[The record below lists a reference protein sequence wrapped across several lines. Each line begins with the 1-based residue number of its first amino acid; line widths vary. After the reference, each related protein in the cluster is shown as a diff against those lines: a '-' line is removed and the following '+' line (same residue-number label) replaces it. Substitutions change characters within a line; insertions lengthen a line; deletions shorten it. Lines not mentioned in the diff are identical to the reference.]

1 MKDKLFYRY
10 IYKQGNGYRIIKD
23 NEHWGW
29 YDDLRLALFDRD
41 MLEQVEWDMVEF
53 LEIPDTIPNPYL
65 HMELPPFEERK
76 ATYIQHLPEKWRV
89 QKRIKGKLSY
99 FGTFDTEEEAIRH
112 RDKLLKERIL

>member
-10 IYKQGNGYRIIKD
+10 IYKQGKGYRIIKD
-23 NEHWGW
+23 NTHWGW
-29 YDDLRLALFDRD
+29 YDNLPWCLYDRD
-41 MLEQVEWDMVEF
+41 RLEQVDWDMSQFVE
-53 LEIPDTIPNPYL
+53 LAEVPNPYL

-112 RDKLLKERIL
+112 RDKLLRERIL